1 MINSLGDALG
11 SVLAVILMI
20 ALGFGL
26 SKRGWFK
33 GEAGSL
39 ISRLVVSVALPAY
52 MFANLMGGYDRAKL
66 LSMLPGLPI
75 PFAVMLI
82 CFALAFGIAAL
93 FRITPDR
100 RGTFASMFGLSNTI
114 FIGLPVNIALFGE
127 ASLPY
132 VLLSYIATPPSSGPS
147 ASTASRGT
155 GPSGTGGRSLPSSP
169 SRASGASSRRP
180 SSPSSSPWPSSSW
193 E

>member
-1 MINSLGDALG
+1 MMNSLGDALG

-75 PFAVMLI
+75 PFAVMLGI
-82 CFALAFGIAAL
+82 VCGLAFGIL
-93 FRITPDR
+93 CFRFKWLNDWIIRPSLDVAQTMPA
-100 RGTFASMFGLSNTI
+100 FAYLV
-114 FIGLPVNIALFGE
+114 PVLLLFG
-127 ASLPY
+127 SG
-132 VLLSYIATPPSSGPS
+132 VLCLFKV
-147 ASTASRGT
+147 
-155 GPSGTGGRSLPSSP
+155 GR
-169 SRASGASSRRP
+169 
-180 SSPSSSPWPSSSW
+180 
-193 E
+193 